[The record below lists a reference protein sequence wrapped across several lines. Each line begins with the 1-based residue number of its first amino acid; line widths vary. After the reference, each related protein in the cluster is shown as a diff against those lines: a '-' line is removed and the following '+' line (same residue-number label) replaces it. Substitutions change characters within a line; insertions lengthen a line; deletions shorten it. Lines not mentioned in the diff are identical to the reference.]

1 MTISL
6 SILQCCYII
15 VGLPWWLSNKESACQ
30 YRRQGFNPWVRN
42 IPWRRKWKP
51 TPVFLPGEFHGQRS
65 LMGYSPW
72 GRKESDM
79 TELLNKNHN
88 IICEF
93 AWYFPNGKTYS
104 PRVDLHVFVYV
115 FSLAWIVG
123 T

>member
-1 MTISL
+1 MAIHSSTIA
-6 SILQCCYII
+6 
-15 VGLPWWLSNKESACQ
+15 WK
-30 YRRQGFNPWVRN
+30 
-42 IPWRRKWKP
+42 IPWTKE
-51 TPVFLPGEFHGQRS
+51 PGR
-65 LMGYSPW
+65 LYSPW